1 MDSDLREQLAR
12 EVRHLLRRDGVTA
25 IMVTHDQHEAFAMA
39 DQIGVLGQGK
49 LLQWGNGYDLYHRP
63 SSRFVADFIGQ
74 GVLIPGE
81 IIADNKIST
90 ELGIVSGKMTSDKST
105 GQQVNLLL
113 RPDDIIHD
121 DNSPL
126 KAEIVGRAFR
136 GAVYLY
142 TLKLQSGQQILC
154 LVQSHHQHEVG
165 EYLGIRLEAD
175 HLAVFS
181 DQV

>member
-1 MDSDLREQLAR
+1 
-12 EVRHLLRRDGVTA
+12 
-25 IMVTHDQHEAFAMA
+25 
-39 DQIGVLGQGK
+39 
-49 LLQWGNGYDLYHRP
+49 
-63 SSRFVADFIGQ
+63 
-74 GVLIPGE
+74 
-81 IIADNKIST
+81 
-90 ELGIVSGKMTSDKST
+90 MTSDAST

-154 LVQSHHQHEVG
+154 LVQSHHQHDVG
-165 EYLGIRLEAD
+165 EFLGIRLEAD
-175 HLAVFS
+175 HLAVFA
-181 DQV
+181 DQS